1 MKHGDNL
8 VLVAVS
14 KLNAH
19 FREEGDII
27 MTSSNTHHEEP
38 SSTEAAANLYRK
50 EVYRTYKA
58 GEFAAQVARTG
69 KNAILEIIRLGLQAK
84 DVEESDHKKGMNHHL
99 LAIPDSLWAM
109 IEKNAREQN
118 ETPDEWIVDAAYA
131 FIFTESDP
139 SSSKQN

>member
-1 MKHGDNL
+1 
-8 VLVAVS
+8 
-14 KLNAH
+14 
-19 FREEGDII
+19 
-27 MTSSNTHHEEP
+27 
-38 SSTEAAANLYRK
+38 
-50 EVYRTYKA
+50 
-58 GEFAAQVARTG
+58 
-69 KNAILEIIRLGLQAK
+69 
-84 DVEESDHKKGMNHHL
+84 MNHHL